1 MAHDTLLTYFKEEFK
16 INTNASDLQL
26 GAVISQKGKS
36 IAFYSRKLTNTQI
49 RYTVTQREMLS
60 IVETLNEFRTTLLGQ
75 RLRIYTN
82 NKNLTCKHFNTD
94 RVLRWRLV
102 LEDYGLYIE

>member
-1 MAHDTLLTYFKEEFK
+1 
-16 INTNASDLQL
+16 
-26 GAVISQKGKS
+26 
-36 IAFYSRKLTNTQI
+36 
-49 RYTVTQREMLS
+49 MLS